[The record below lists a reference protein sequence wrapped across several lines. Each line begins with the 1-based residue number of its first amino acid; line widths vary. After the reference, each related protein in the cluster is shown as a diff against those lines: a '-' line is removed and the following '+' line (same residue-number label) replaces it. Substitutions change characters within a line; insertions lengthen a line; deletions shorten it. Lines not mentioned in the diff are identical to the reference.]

1 MPNWIL
7 VEGRLAD
14 GLPMR
19 LYVAEAHGQISAACL
34 HDDVHPRSAEEFE
47 WRCKGGSTPVK
58 SQASAGKPKVLQA
71 AEEQVLEYFSG
82 RRCQFDLPLQW
93 QGTDFQIRV
102 WQELAKVPF
111 GATPSYQRIAEQIG
125 APKASR
131 AVGSANGRNRLPLFV
146 PCHRIIAAGGKLG
159 GFTGGLGLKKRLLA
173 HEAAV
178 LGTNVDAVALNQ
190 LPSAAKR
197 NDRGRQQALGEA
209 Y

>member
-1 MPNWIL
+1 MKYSIGMPNWIL

-19 LYVAEAHGQISAACL
+19 LYVAESGGQISAACL
-34 HDDVHPRSAEEFE
+34 HDDAHPRSADEFE
-47 WRCKGGSTPVK
+47 WRCAGGGNTSGRAQK
-58 SQASAGKPKVLQA
+58 SERQSDVLHA
-71 AEEQVLEYFSG
+71 AEREILEYFAG
-82 RRCQFDLPLQW
+82 QRFQFDLPLQW

-102 WQELAKVPF
+102 WRELTKIPF
-111 GATPSYQRIAEQIG
+111 GATPHYQQIAERIG

-178 LGTNVDAVALNQ
+178 LGTEAKQSYVQ
-190 LPSAAKR
+190 LLTCAAR
-197 NDRGRQQALGEA
+197 
-209 Y
+209 

>member
-19 LYVAEAHGQISAACL
+19 LYVAESDGTICAACL
-34 HDDVHPRSAEEFE
+34 HDDMHPRSADEFE
-47 WRCKGGSTPVK
+47 WRCNDGMPPVP
-58 SQASAGKPKVLQA
+58 SQEHERMPEILQA
-71 AEEQVLEYFSG
+71 AKEQVSEYFAG
-82 RRCQFDLPLQW
+82 QRLQFDLPLQW
-93 QGTDFQIRV
+93 RGTPFQIRV
-102 WQELAKVPF
+102 WQALTTVPF
-111 GATPSYQRIAEQIG
+111 GATPNYQQIAEQIG

-146 PCHRIIAAGGKLG
+146 PCHRIVAAGGKLG

-178 LGTNVDAVALNQ
+178 LGIDSPHLN
-190 LPSAAKR
+190 
-197 NDRGRQQALGEA
+197 
-209 Y
+209 